1 MENESVIEIKDIRF
15 RSRRFQAPAKR
26 LDEDRLVFVLDVPPN
41 PIACWLS
48 SWVPQLVHSWLLQLL
63 PEWFLPTTVVMKE
76 RNPAKADSYET
87 KSKHIGIFDLSRR
100 RHQIRTRP
108 TPAILLEKVERVSL
122 HSLSTQELKSPFL
135 LTELQGMYNLLTKNG
150 VVHGDPRLHNFLRI
164 DKRIVAIDFEFSY
177 PLPSDV
183 TNKDELET
191 LKIEFGKRVR
201 QEVGVE
207 LDDIGPSQAGR
218 EERGARREQEAIE
231 KLRREEERAE
241 KERLDKKDL
250 DTDIMEMKREIK
262 EKKRDIVELKHQVKE
277 KEK

>member
-76 RNPAKADSYET
+76 RNPAKADSYENEGT
-87 KSKHIGIFDLSRR
+87 YIPRLFGEVAVNNPCTQR
-100 RHQIRTRP
+100 RHQISTRP
-108 TPAILLEKVERVSL
+108 TPAILLEKVEGVSL

-135 LTELQGMYNLLTKNG
+135 LNELQGMYNLLTKNG

-191 LKIEFGKRVR
+191 LKLEIGKRVR

-207 LDDIGPSQAGR
+207 LDDIGPSRVLDIARSRFPHSRTSRRQPQRESGPAGSAAKTQTRTATAPAGR
-218 EERGARREQEAIE
+218 LEPQPAI
-231 KLRREEERAE
+231 
-241 KERLDKKDL
+241 
-250 DTDIMEMKREIK
+250 
-262 EKKRDIVELKHQVKE
+262 
-277 KEK
+277 